1 MRVLFLLII
10 FPILLFSQNESDSI
24 RTIAITLNDG
34 AFYKGTVIKDDSLL
48 IQLTLPNG
56 VIITAPKSNIKEI
69 KYSIVKKDTFYR
81 DPSDHRLVIT
91 PTARTLKKGKGF
103 FSNSQIFVLSAGYGF
118 DR

>member
-1 MRVLFLLII
+1 MKKIFVVLL
-10 FPILLFSQNESDSI
+10 FPVLLFSQEVSDSI

-34 AFYKGTVIKDDSLL
+34 SYYKGTIIRDDSLQ
-48 IQLTLPNG
+48 IQLLLPNG
-56 VIITAPKSNIKEI
+56 ANITASKSNIKEI

-118 DR
+118 